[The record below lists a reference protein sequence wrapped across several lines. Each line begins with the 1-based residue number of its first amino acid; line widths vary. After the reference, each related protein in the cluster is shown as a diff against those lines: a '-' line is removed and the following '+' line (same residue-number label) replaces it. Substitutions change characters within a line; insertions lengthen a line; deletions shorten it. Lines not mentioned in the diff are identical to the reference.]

1 MYSLN
6 LLFFYA
12 PVCRGRHGFVRAL
25 IKAVMHKKSGPILH
39 KTKLQ
44 TRRFSYKL
52 WLDSFAA
59 YPYSC
64 HIRPFEFFIV
74 FKLQTVIKKR
84 PAGKCDDYT
93 RKLQINR
100 PICKLYKLS
109 PGWHSDI
116 IQSKSRRNGKIDYN

>member
-6 LLFFYA
+6 LLLRSRLPWPPRF
-12 PVCRGRHGFVRAL
+12 RKGS
-25 IKAVMHKKSGPILH
+25 IKAAMHKKSCPILR
-39 KTKLQ
+39 KTKPQ
-44 TRRFSYKL
+44 PGQFSYKL

-64 HIRPFEFFIV
+64 RIRRLEFLIV
-74 FKLQTVIKKR
+74 FKLQTVMKKC
-84 PAGKCDDYT
+84 PVGKCDDYT

-100 PICKLYKLS
+100 PICKLS

-116 IQSKSRRNGKIDYN
+116 IQLKSRRNRKVRKTDYN